1 MKATYVR
8 LFSDE
13 AGASHFEDLEVA
25 LEPQDFAP
33 PAAPVYVA
41 PHLRA
46 VQSMWVG
53 APPGWGGETPHTTPQ
68 RQVFCLLQGSLEV
81 TASDGDTRLFGPGT
95 VLQLEDTSGQGHS
108 TRIVGDEDVL
118 IFAAVLA

>member
-1 MKATYVR
+1 
-8 LFSDE
+8 
-13 AGASHFEDLEVA
+13 
-25 LEPQDFAP
+25 
-33 PAAPVYVA
+33 
-41 PHLRA
+41 
-46 VQSMWVG
+46 MWVG